1 MAGLFQR
8 QLERAPSIGVIFDH
22 GDYTIKTGDIFTSA
36 KGLAAGE
43 HLQGILLMHDVICW
57 PSGPASH
64 PLPAARAAAMKSIC
78 RQGLLQDSSRA
89 GGGGVCI
96 AEAERWQA
104 PQLEL
109 GCSIKR
115 VPDGHVGSSIGTARQ
130 AVLQI
135 ARRKRDAGSRRLL
148 QLFLE
153 HIQQLGGL
161 DGLLK
166 HAVQAE
172 VAVARDAAEG
182 VADGTQHEDR
192 GFVAT

>member
-22 GDYTIKTGDIFTSA
+22 GDYTVKTGDIFTSA

-78 RQGLLQDSSRA
+78 RQGLLQDSSRV

-96 AEAERWQA
+96 AEAERWHERRSLNWDA
-104 PQLEL
+104 PSRESPT
-109 GCSIKR
+109 GMSDR
-115 VPDGHVGSSIGTARQ
+115 PSGPH
-130 AVLQI
+130 
-135 ARRKRDAGSRRLL
+135 ARRSYRLRDGSAMPGHAGFFSFSFSIFSSLA
-148 QLFLE
+148 
-153 HIQQLGGL
+153 GWM
-161 DGLLK
+161 
-166 HAVQAE
+166 
-172 VAVARDAAEG
+172 
-182 VADGTQHEDR
+182 
-192 GFVAT
+192 GF